1 MAVNVLKTPVDTVIA
16 ELAGASDAEREDIFD
31 RLMEEAIRL
40 GDDAVSGLIASLDHQ
55 DVGVRQAVS
64 AALSEVVNKAAT
76 HRDRLRDSLKDSDPI
91 VRGNVAMSLANMGP
105 AAGDCVRDLKDAL
118 QIEEDDWACV
128 VMMEAVEKIQ
138 VER

>member
-1 MAVNVLKTPVDTVIA
+1 MAVNVLKTSVDAVIA
-16 ELAGASDAEREDIFD
+16 ELAGAREGEREDIFD

-40 GDDAVSGLIASLDHQ
+40 GDDAVAGLISSLDHQ
-55 DVGVRQAVS
+55 DIGVRQAVS
-64 AALSEVVNKAAT
+64 AALSEVVYKAAT
-76 HRDRLRDSLKDSDPI
+76 HRDRLRLSLRDSDPV
-91 VRGNVAMSLANMGP
+91 VRGNVAMSLANMGS
-105 AAGDCVRDLKDAL
+105 AAEDCICELKDAL